1 MKKEGYFSS
10 GEFAKMADITKKTLR
25 YYDEKNIFKPSF
37 VSESGARFYSNE
49 DFGRIQQILLLKY
62 LGFSLKDIKEMVV
75 EGKEYDQWDKFLEI
89 QHKLVE
95 DRIEQLGLV
104 SKSILD
110 TLEKLKNKQD
120 IDCSQMLNIIHLT
133 RTEASLKNQYRNASN
148 ISARIRLHTKFSQN
162 KKGWFSWI
170 GERLGLS
177 EGMNILEVGCGDGTL
192 WKYCNIPEKTSLTL
206 TDISEGMI
214 RDVRKGFG
222 EDKKWISFL
231 NCDCKD
237 IPFEDNTFDLV
248 VANHVLFYCKD
259 VEKACSEIYRV
270 LKPGGR
276 IIAATYGKHHMEE
289 ISKLVSE
296 FDERIV
302 LSSECLYERFG
313 KENGSTL
320 LGKMFQEV
328 RWEEYE
334 DSLCVNEPEALISYI
349 LSCHGNQNE
358 YIIDCYNEF
367 KDYVKKKMKPFFYIT
382 KEAGIFS
389 GKKGL
394 QH

>member
-1 MKKEGYFSS
+1 VKKEGYFSS
-10 GEFAKMADITKKTLR
+10 GEFAKMANITKKTLR

-37 VSESGARFYSNE
+37 VSKSGARFYSNE

-75 EGKEYDQWDKFLEI
+75 EGKEYHQWDKFLEI
-89 QHKLVE
+89 QYKLVE
-95 DRIEQLGLV
+95 DRIEQLRLV
-104 SKSILD
+104 SDSILD
-110 TLEKLKNKQD
+110 ALEKLKKRQD

-148 ISARIRLHTKFSQN
+148 ISARIQLHTRFSKN
-162 KKGWFSWI
+162 KKGWFTWI
-170 GERLGLS
+170 YERLNLRD
-177 EGMNILEVGCGDGTL
+177 GMNILEVGCGDGAL
-192 WKYCNIPEKTSLTL
+192 WKGLNIPEKISLTL

-214 RDVRKGFG
+214 RDVRKVFG
-222 EDKKWISFL
+222 EDRKYLRLLS
-231 NCDCKD
+231 CDCQAV
-237 IPFEDNTFDLV
+237 PFEDNTFDLV
-248 VANHVLFYCKD
+248 VANHVLFYCGD
-259 VEKACSEIYRV
+259 VEKACREIYRV

-276 IIAATYGKHHMEE
+276 VIAATYGKHHMEE
-289 ISKLVSE
+289 INRLVLG

-302 LSSECLYERFG
+302 LSSQCLYERFG
-313 KENGSTL
+313 KENGGSIL
-320 LGKMFQEV
+320 EKMFKEV

-334 DSLCVNEPEALISYI
+334 DSLCVNEPEPLISYI

-367 KDYVKKKMKPFFYIT
+367 KDYVKKKMQPFFYIT

-389 GKKGL
+389 GKK
-394 QH
+394 

>member
-10 GEFAKMADITKKTLR
+10 GEFAKMANITKKTLR

-37 VSESGARFYSNE
+37 VSKSGARFYSNE

-75 EGKEYDQWDKFLEI
+75 EGKEYHQWDKFLEI
-89 QHKLVE
+89 QYKLVE
-95 DRIEQLGLV
+95 DRIEQLRLV
-104 SKSILD
+104 SDSILD
-110 TLEKLKNKQD
+110 ALEKLKKRQD

-148 ISARIRLHTKFSQN
+148 ISARIQLHTRFSKN
-162 KKGWFSWI
+162 KKGWFTWI
-170 GERLGLS
+170 YERLNLRD
-177 EGMNILEVGCGDGTL
+177 GMNILEVGCGDGAL
-192 WKYCNIPEKTSLTL
+192 WKGLNIPEKISLTL

-214 RDVRKGFG
+214 RDVRKVFG
-222 EDKKWISFL
+222 EDRKYLRLLS
-231 NCDCKD
+231 CDCQAV
-237 IPFEDNTFDLV
+237 PFEDNTFDLV
-248 VANHVLFYCKD
+248 VANHVLFYCGD
-259 VEKACSEIYRV
+259 VEKACREIYRV

-276 IIAATYGKHHMEE
+276 VIAATYGKHHMEE
-289 ISKLVSE
+289 INRLVLG

-302 LSSECLYERFG
+302 LSSQCLYERFG
-313 KENGSTL
+313 KENGGSIL
-320 LGKMFQEV
+320 EKMFKEV

-334 DSLCVNEPEALISYI
+334 DSLCVNEPEPLISYI

-367 KDYVKKKMKPFFYIT
+367 KDYVKKKMQPFFYIT

-389 GKKGL
+389 GKK
-394 QH
+394 

>member
-10 GEFAKMADITKKTLR
+10 GEFAKMANITKKTLR

-37 VSESGARFYSNE
+37 VSKSGARFYSNE

-75 EGKEYDQWDKFLEI
+75 EGKEYHQWDKFLEI
-89 QHKLVE
+89 QYKLVE
-95 DRIEQLGLV
+95 DRIEQLRLV
-104 SKSILD
+104 SDSILD
-110 TLEKLKNKQD
+110 ALEKLKKRQD

-148 ISARIRLHTKFSQN
+148 ISARIQLHTRFSKN
-162 KKGWFSWI
+162 KKGWFTWI
-170 GERLGLS
+170 YERLNLRD
-177 EGMNILEVGCGDGTL
+177 GMNILEVGCGDGAL
-192 WKYCNIPEKTSLTL
+192 WKGLNIPEKISLTL

-214 RDVRKGFG
+214 RDIRKVFG
-222 EDKKWISFL
+222 EDRKYLRLLS
-231 NCDCKD
+231 CDCQAV
-237 IPFEDNTFDLV
+237 PFEDNTFDLV
-248 VANHVLFYCKD
+248 VANHVLFYCRD
-259 VEKACSEIYRV
+259 VEKACREIYRV

-276 IIAATYGKHHMEE
+276 VIAATYGKHHMEE
-289 ISKLVSE
+289 INRLVLG

-302 LSSECLYERFG
+302 LSSQCLYERFG
-313 KENGSTL
+313 KENGGSIL
-320 LGKMFQEV
+320 EKMFKEV
-328 RWEEYE
+328 CWEEYE
-334 DSLCVNEPEALISYI
+334 DSLCVNEPEPLISYI

-367 KDYVKKKMKPFFYIT
+367 KDYVKKKMQPFFYIT

-389 GKKGL
+389 GKK
-394 QH
+394 

>member
-10 GEFAKMADITKKTLR
+10 GEFAKMANITKKTLR

-37 VSESGARFYSNE
+37 VSKSGARFYSNE

-75 EGKEYDQWDKFLEI
+75 EGKEYHQWDKFLEI
-89 QHKLVE
+89 QYKLVE
-95 DRIEQLGLV
+95 DRIEQLRLV
-104 SKSILD
+104 SDSILD
-110 TLEKLKNKQD
+110 ALEKLKKRQD

-148 ISARIRLHTKFSQN
+148 ISARIQLHTRFSKN
-162 KKGWFSWI
+162 KKGWFTWI
-170 GERLGLS
+170 YERLNLRD
-177 EGMNILEVGCGDGTL
+177 GMNILEVGCGDGAL
-192 WKYCNIPEKTSLTL
+192 WKGLNIPEKISLTL

-214 RDVRKGFG
+214 RDVRKVFG
-222 EDKKWISFL
+222 EDRKYLRLLS
-231 NCDCKD
+231 CDCQAV
-237 IPFEDNTFDLV
+237 PFEDNTFDLV
-248 VANHVLFYCKD
+248 VANHVLFYCGD
-259 VEKACSEIYRV
+259 VEKACREIYRV

-276 IIAATYGKHHMEE
+276 VIAATYGKHHMEE
-289 ISKLVSE
+289 INRLVLG

-302 LSSECLYERFG
+302 LSSQCLYERFG
-313 KENGSTL
+313 KENGGSIL
-320 LGKMFQEV
+320 EKMFKEV
-328 RWEEYE
+328 CWEEYE
-334 DSLCVNEPEALISYI
+334 DSLCVNEPEPLISYI

-367 KDYVKKKMKPFFYIT
+367 KDYVKKKMQPFFYIT

-389 GKKGL
+389 GKK
-394 QH
+394 

>member
-10 GEFAKMADITKKTLR
+10 GEFAKMANITKKTLR

-37 VSESGARFYSNE
+37 VSKSGARFYSNE

-75 EGKEYDQWDKFLEI
+75 EGKEYHQWDKFLEI
-89 QHKLVE
+89 QYKLVE
-95 DRIEQLGLV
+95 DRIEQLRLV
-104 SKSILD
+104 SDSILEA
-110 TLEKLKNKQD
+110 LEKLKKRQD

-148 ISARIRLHTKFSQN
+148 ISARIQLHTRFSKN
-162 KKGWFSWI
+162 KKGWFTWI
-170 GERLGLS
+170 YERLSLRD
-177 EGMNILEVGCGDGTL
+177 GMNILEVGCGDGTL
-192 WKYCNIPEKTSLTL
+192 WKGLNIPEKVSLTL

-214 RDVRKGFG
+214 RDIRKVFG
-222 EDKKWISFL
+222 EDRKYLRLLS
-231 NCDCKD
+231 CDCQAV
-237 IPFEDNTFDLV
+237 PFEDNTFDLV
-248 VANHVLFYCKD
+248 VANHVLFYCGD
-259 VEKACSEIYRV
+259 VEKACREIYRV

-276 IIAATYGKHHMEE
+276 VIAATYGKHHMEE
-289 ISKLVSE
+289 INRLVLG

-302 LSSECLYERFG
+302 LSSQCLYERFG
-313 KENGSTL
+313 KENGGSIL
-320 LGKMFQEV
+320 EKMFKEV
-328 RWEEYE
+328 CWEEYE
-334 DSLCVNEPEALISYI
+334 DSLCVNEPEPLISYI

-367 KDYVKKKMKPFFYIT
+367 KDYVKKKMQPFFYIT

-389 GKKGL
+389 GKK
-394 QH
+394 

>member
-10 GEFAKMADITKKTLR
+10 GEFAKMANITKKTLR

-37 VSESGARFYSNE
+37 VSKSGARFYSNE

-75 EGKEYDQWDKFLEI
+75 EGKEYHQWDKFLEI
-89 QHKLVE
+89 QYKLVE
-95 DRIEQLGLV
+95 DRIEQLRLV
-104 SKSILD
+104 SDSILD
-110 TLEKLKNKQD
+110 ALEKLKKRQD

-148 ISARIRLHTKFSQN
+148 ISARIQLHTRFSK
-162 KKGWFSWI
+162 KKGWFAWI
-170 GERLGLS
+170 YERLNLRD
-177 EGMNILEVGCGDGTL
+177 GMNILEVGCGDGAL
-192 WKYCNIPEKTSLTL
+192 WKGLNIPEKISLTL

-214 RDVRKGFG
+214 RDIRKVFG
-222 EDKKWISFL
+222 EDRKYLRLLS
-231 NCDCKD
+231 CDCQAV
-237 IPFEDNTFDLV
+237 PFEDNTFDLV
-248 VANHVLFYCKD
+248 VANHVLFYCRD
-259 VEKACSEIYRV
+259 VEKACREIYRV

-276 IIAATYGKHHMEE
+276 VIAATYGKHHMEE
-289 ISKLVSE
+289 INRLVLG

-302 LSSECLYERFG
+302 LSSQCLYERFG
-313 KENGSTL
+313 KENGGSIL
-320 LGKMFQEV
+320 EKMFKEV
-328 RWEEYE
+328 CWEEYE
-334 DSLCVNEPEALISYI
+334 DSLCVNEPEPLISYI

-367 KDYVKKKMKPFFYIT
+367 KDYVKKKMQPFFYIT

-389 GKKGL
+389 GKK
-394 QH
+394 

>member
-10 GEFAKMADITKKTLR
+10 GEFAKMANITKKTLR

-37 VSESGARFYSNE
+37 VSKSGARFYSNE

-75 EGKEYDQWDKFLEI
+75 EGKEYHQWDKFLEI
-89 QHKLVE
+89 QYKLVE
-95 DRIEQLGLV
+95 DRIEQLRLV
-104 SKSILD
+104 SDSILD
-110 TLEKLKNKQD
+110 ALEKLKKRQD

-148 ISARIRLHTKFSQN
+148 ISARIQLHTRFSKN
-162 KKGWFSWI
+162 KKGWFTWI
-170 GERLGLS
+170 YERLNLRD
-177 EGMNILEVGCGDGTL
+177 GMNILEVGCGDGAL
-192 WKYCNIPEKTSLTL
+192 WKGLNIPEKISLTL

-214 RDVRKGFG
+214 RDVRKVFG
-222 EDKKWISFL
+222 ADRKYLRLLS
-231 NCDCKD
+231 CDCQAV
-237 IPFEDNTFDLV
+237 PFEDNTFDLV
-248 VANHVLFYCKD
+248 VANHVLFYCRD
-259 VEKACSEIYRV
+259 VEKACREIYRV

-276 IIAATYGKHHMEE
+276 VIAATYGKHHMEE
-289 ISKLVSE
+289 INRLVLG

-302 LSSECLYERFG
+302 LSSQCLYERFG
-313 KENGSTL
+313 KENGGSIL
-320 LGKMFQEV
+320 EKMFKEV
-328 RWEEYE
+328 CWEEYE
-334 DSLCVNEPEALISYI
+334 DSLCVNEPEPLISYI

-367 KDYVKKKMKPFFYIT
+367 KDYVKKKMQPFFYIT

-389 GKKGL
+389 GKK
-394 QH
+394 

>member
-10 GEFAKMADITKKTLR
+10 GEFAKMANITKKTLR

-37 VSESGARFYSNE
+37 VSKSGARFYSNE

-75 EGKEYDQWDKFLEI
+75 EGKEYHQWDKFLEI
-89 QHKLVE
+89 QYKLVE
-95 DRIEQLGLV
+95 DRIEQLRLV
-104 SKSILD
+104 SDSILD
-110 TLEKLKNKQD
+110 ALEKLKKRQD

-148 ISARIRLHTKFSQN
+148 ISARIQLHTRFSKN
-162 KKGWFSWI
+162 KKGWFTWI
-170 GERLGLS
+170 YERLNLRN
-177 EGMNILEVGCGDGTL
+177 GMNILEVGCGDGAL
-192 WKYCNIPEKTSLTL
+192 WKGLNIPEKISLTL

-214 RDVRKGFG
+214 RDVRKVLG
-222 EDKKWISFL
+222 EDRKYLRLLS
-231 NCDCKD
+231 CDCQAV
-237 IPFEDNTFDLV
+237 PFEDNTFDLV
-248 VANHVLFYCKD
+248 VANHVLFYCRD
-259 VEKACSEIYRV
+259 VEKACREIYRV

-276 IIAATYGKHHMEE
+276 VIAATYGKHHMEE
-289 ISKLVSE
+289 INRLVLG

-302 LSSECLYERFG
+302 LSSQCLYERFG
-313 KENGSTL
+313 KENGGSIL
-320 LGKMFQEV
+320 EKMFKEV

-334 DSLCVNEPEALISYI
+334 DSLCVNEPEPLISYI

-367 KDYVKKKMKPFFYIT
+367 KDYVKKKMQPFFYIT

-389 GKKGL
+389 GKK
-394 QH
+394 

>member
-10 GEFAKMADITKKTLR
+10 GEFEKMANITKKTLR

-37 VSESGARFYSNE
+37 VSKSGARFYSNE

-75 EGKEYDQWDKFLEI
+75 EGKEYHQWDKFLEI
-89 QHKLVE
+89 QYKLVE
-95 DRIEQLGLV
+95 DRIEQLRLV
-104 SKSILD
+104 SDSILD
-110 TLEKLKNKQD
+110 ALEKLKKRQD

-148 ISARIRLHTKFSQN
+148 ISARIQLHTRFSKN
-162 KKGWFSWI
+162 KKGWFTWI
-170 GERLGLS
+170 YERLNLRD
-177 EGMNILEVGCGDGTL
+177 GMNILEVGCGDGAL
-192 WKYCNIPEKTSLTL
+192 WKGLNIPEKISLTL

-214 RDVRKGFG
+214 RDVRKVFG
-222 EDKKWISFL
+222 EDRKYLRLLS
-231 NCDCKD
+231 CDCQAV
-237 IPFEDNTFDLV
+237 PFEDNTFDLV
-248 VANHVLFYCKD
+248 VANHVLFYCGD
-259 VEKACSEIYRV
+259 VEKACREIYRV

-276 IIAATYGKHHMEE
+276 VIAATYGKHHMEE
-289 ISKLVSE
+289 INRLVLG

-302 LSSECLYERFG
+302 LSSQCLYERFG
-313 KENGSTL
+313 KENGGSIL
-320 LGKMFQEV
+320 EKMFKEV
-328 RWEEYE
+328 CWEEYE
-334 DSLCVNEPEALISYI
+334 DSLCVNEPEPLISYI

-367 KDYVKKKMKPFFYIT
+367 KDYVKKKMQPFFYIT

-389 GKKGL
+389 GKK
-394 QH
+394 

>member
-10 GEFAKMADITKKTLR
+10 GEFAKMANITKKTLR

-37 VSESGARFYSNE
+37 VSKSGARFYSNE

-75 EGKEYDQWDKFLEI
+75 EGKEYHQWDKFLEI
-89 QHKLVE
+89 QYKLVE
-95 DRIEQLGLV
+95 DRIEQLRLV
-104 SKSILD
+104 SDSILD
-110 TLEKLKNKQD
+110 ALEKLKKRQD

-148 ISARIRLHTKFSQN
+148 ISARIQFHTRFSKN
-162 KKGWFSWI
+162 KKGWFTWI
-170 GERLGLS
+170 YERLNLRD
-177 EGMNILEVGCGDGTL
+177 GMNILEVGCGDGAL
-192 WKYCNIPEKTSLTL
+192 WKGLNIPEKISLTL

-214 RDVRKGFG
+214 RDVRKVFG
-222 EDKKWISFL
+222 EDRKYLRLLS
-231 NCDCKD
+231 CDCQAV
-237 IPFEDNTFDLV
+237 PFEDNTFDLV
-248 VANHVLFYCKD
+248 VANHVLFYCGD
-259 VEKACSEIYRV
+259 VEKACREIYRV

-276 IIAATYGKHHMEE
+276 VIAATYGKHHMEE
-289 ISKLVSE
+289 INRLVLG

-302 LSSECLYERFG
+302 LSSQCLYERFG
-313 KENGSTL
+313 KENGGSIL
-320 LGKMFQEV
+320 EKMFKEV
-328 RWEEYE
+328 CWEEYE
-334 DSLCVNEPEALISYI
+334 DSLCVNEPEPLISYI

-367 KDYVKKKMKPFFYIT
+367 KDYVKKKMQPFFYIT

-389 GKKGL
+389 GKK
-394 QH
+394 

>member
-10 GEFAKMADITKKTLR
+10 GEFAKMANITKKTLR

-37 VSESGARFYSNE
+37 VSKSGARFYSNE

-75 EGKEYDQWDKFLEI
+75 EGKEYHQWDKFLEI
-89 QHKLVE
+89 QYKLVE
-95 DRIEQLGLV
+95 DRIEQLRLV
-104 SKSILD
+104 SDSILD
-110 TLEKLKNKQD
+110 ALEKLKKRQD

-148 ISARIRLHTKFSQN
+148 ISARIQLHTRFSKN
-162 KKGWFSWI
+162 KKGWFTWI
-170 GERLGLS
+170 YERLNLRD
-177 EGMNILEVGCGDGTL
+177 GMNILEVGCGDGTL
-192 WKYCNIPEKTSLTL
+192 WKGLNIPEKISLTL

-214 RDVRKGFG
+214 RDVRKVFG
-222 EDKKWISFL
+222 EDRKYLRLLS
-231 NCDCKD
+231 CDCQAV
-237 IPFEDNTFDLV
+237 PFEDNTFDLV
-248 VANHVLFYCKD
+248 VANHVLFYCGD
-259 VEKACSEIYRV
+259 VEKACREIYRV

-276 IIAATYGKHHMEE
+276 VIAATYGKHHMEE
-289 ISKLVSE
+289 INRLVLG

-302 LSSECLYERFG
+302 LSSQCLYERFG
-313 KENGSTL
+313 KENGGSIL
-320 LGKMFQEV
+320 EKMFKEV
-328 RWEEYE
+328 CWEEYE
-334 DSLCVNEPEALISYI
+334 DSLCVNEPEPLISYI

-367 KDYVKKKMKPFFYIT
+367 KDYVKKKMQPFFYIT

-389 GKKGL
+389 GKK
-394 QH
+394 

>member
-10 GEFAKMADITKKTLR
+10 GEFAKMANITKKTLR

-37 VSESGARFYSNE
+37 VSKSGARFYSNE

-75 EGKEYDQWDKFLEI
+75 EGKEYHQWDKFLEI
-89 QHKLVE
+89 QYKLVE
-95 DRIEQLGLV
+95 DRIEQLRLV
-104 SKSILD
+104 SDSILD
-110 TLEKLKNKQD
+110 ALEKLKKRQD

-148 ISARIRLHTKFSQN
+148 ISARIQLHTRFSKN
-162 KKGWFSWI
+162 KKGWFTWI
-170 GERLGLS
+170 YERLNLRN
-177 EGMNILEVGCGDGTL
+177 GMNILEVGCGDGAL
-192 WKYCNIPEKTSLTL
+192 WKGLNIPEKISLTL

-214 RDVRKGFG
+214 RDVRKVFG
-222 EDKKWISFL
+222 EDRKYLRLLS
-231 NCDCKD
+231 CDCQAV
-237 IPFEDNTFDLV
+237 PFEDNTFDLV
-248 VANHVLFYCKD
+248 VANHVLFYCRD
-259 VEKACSEIYRV
+259 VEKACREIYRV

-276 IIAATYGKHHMEE
+276 VIAATYGKHHMEE
-289 ISKLVSE
+289 INRLVLG

-302 LSSECLYERFG
+302 LSSQCLYERFG
-313 KENGSTL
+313 KENGGSIL
-320 LGKMFQEV
+320 EKMFKEV

-334 DSLCVNEPEALISYI
+334 DSLCVNEPEPLISYI

-367 KDYVKKKMKPFFYIT
+367 KDYVKKKMQPFFYIT
-382 KEAGIFS
+382 KEAGIF
-389 GKKGL
+389 
-394 QH
+394 

>member
-10 GEFAKMADITKKTLR
+10 GEFAKMANITKKTLR

-37 VSESGARFYSNE
+37 VSKSGARFYSNE

-75 EGKEYDQWDKFLEI
+75 EGKEYHQWDKFLEI
-89 QHKLVE
+89 QYKLVE
-95 DRIEQLGLV
+95 DRIEQLRLV
-104 SKSILD
+104 SDSILD
-110 TLEKLKNKQD
+110 ALEKLKKRQD

-148 ISARIRLHTKFSQN
+148 ISARIQLHTRFSKN
-162 KKGWFSWI
+162 KKGWFTWI
-170 GERLGLS
+170 YERLSLRD
-177 EGMNILEVGCGDGTL
+177 GMNILEVGCGDGAL
-192 WKYCNIPEKTSLTL
+192 WKDLNIPEKISLTL

-214 RDVRKGFG
+214 RDIRKVLG
-222 EDKKWISFL
+222 EDRKYLRLLS
-231 NCDCKD
+231 CDCQAV
-237 IPFEDNTFDLV
+237 PFEDNTFDLV
-248 VANHVLFYCKD
+248 VANHVLFYCGD
-259 VEKACSEIYRV
+259 VEKACREIYRV

-276 IIAATYGKHHMEE
+276 VITATYGKHHMEE
-289 ISKLVSE
+289 INRLVLG

-302 LSSECLYERFG
+302 LSSQCLYERFG
-313 KENGSTL
+313 KENGGSIL
-320 LGKMFQEV
+320 EKMFKEV
-328 RWEEYE
+328 CWEEYE
-334 DSLCVNEPEALISYI
+334 DSLCVNEPEPLISYI

-367 KDYVKKKMKPFFYIT
+367 KDYVKKKMQPFFYIT

-389 GKKGL
+389 GKK
-394 QH
+394 

>member
-10 GEFAKMADITKKTLR
+10 GEFAKMANITKKTLR

-37 VSESGARFYSNE
+37 VSKSGARFYSNE

-75 EGKEYDQWDKFLEI
+75 EGKEYHQWDKFLEI
-89 QHKLVE
+89 QYKLVE
-95 DRIEQLGLV
+95 DRIEQLRLV
-104 SKSILD
+104 SDSILD
-110 TLEKLKNKQD
+110 ALEKLKKRQD

-148 ISARIRLHTKFSQN
+148 ISARIQLHTRFSKN
-162 KKGWFSWI
+162 KKGWFTWI
-170 GERLGLS
+170 YERLNLRD
-177 EGMNILEVGCGDGTL
+177 GMNILEVGCGDGAL
-192 WKYCNIPEKTSLTL
+192 WKGLNIPEKISLTL

-214 RDVRKGFG
+214 RDIRKVFG
-222 EDKKWISFL
+222 EDRKYLRLLS
-231 NCDCKD
+231 CDCQAV
-237 IPFEDNTFDLV
+237 PFEDNTFDLV
-248 VANHVLFYCKD
+248 VANHVLFYCRD
-259 VEKACSEIYRV
+259 VEKACREIYRV

-276 IIAATYGKHHMEE
+276 VIAATYGKHHMEE
-289 ISKLVSE
+289 INRLVLG

-302 LSSECLYERFG
+302 LSSQCLYERFG
-313 KENGSTL
+313 KENGGSIL
-320 LGKMFQEV
+320 EKMFKEV
-328 RWEEYE
+328 YWEEYE
-334 DSLCVNEPEALISYI
+334 DSLCVNEPEPLISYI

-367 KDYVKKKMKPFFYIT
+367 KDYVKKKMQPFFYIT

-389 GKKGL
+389 GKK
-394 QH
+394 